1 MFLAGV
7 SANLTS
13 DSGSHS
19 EKERTVPRDSSRE
32 RRTGNCKDLAPDCI
46 HGRTE
51 EEEEKAEG
59 GIPISGNSE
68 QGGPQSHG
76 S

>member
-32 RRTGNCKDLAPDCI
+32 RRIGNCKHLAPDCI
-46 HGRTE
+46 HGRMGE
-51 EEEEKAEG
+51 EEGKAEG
-59 GIPISGNSE
+59 GIPISRSIE

-76 S
+76 T